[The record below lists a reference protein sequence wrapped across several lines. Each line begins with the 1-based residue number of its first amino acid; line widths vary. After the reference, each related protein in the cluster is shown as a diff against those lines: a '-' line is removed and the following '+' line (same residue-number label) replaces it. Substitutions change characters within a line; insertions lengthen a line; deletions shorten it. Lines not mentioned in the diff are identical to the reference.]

1 DRRFSRWKGSVVD
14 SVVGV
19 FLTQNVSDHLSSS
32 AFMALAARFPLWSGC
47 HGSETNTK
55 ERDPCIKHVGSCI
68 ETLDGNTSKWQG
80 QISDKELHDPSSL
93 VIVGDNE
100 TANSN
105 ESFGSNISGKVA
117 DYSKV
122 YLDSKETVID
132 VSHESPDTES
142 GTPVTLT
149 GSTGVAEAEDR
160 WSVEDAGSSQ
170 NSVVSSQNSSENP
183 AQTADPIGIN
193 SLSNIRVENKEEK
206 RQCEVESTKQAV
218 QFQLQEQN
226 SDNQQN
232 FPNLHNNG
240 NPLEVSARVQLD
252 LKDDVY
258 VSKKISAETP
268 KRKSKEKKLKD
279 ENERKNHDWDSLRK
293 EVNRD
298 GTKKER
304 IYGTMDSV
312 NWEAVRCAEVN
323 EISETIRE
331 RGMNNML
338 AERIKKYLWPR
349 LCKLD
354 QRTL

>member
-19 FLTQNVSDHLSSS
+19 FLTQNVSDHLSRKPSS
-32 AFMALAARFPLWSGC
+32 DSLSDWNKLIVKRKSRKFLRQQNLAAIPRSLPTIDIYAPTYRHF
-47 HGSETNTK
+47 
-55 ERDPCIKHVGSCI
+55 I
-68 ETLDGNTSKWQG
+68 Q
-80 QISDKELHDPSSL
+80 PSASPK
-93 VIVGDNE
+93 
-100 TANSN
+100 A
-105 ESFGSNISGKVA
+105 ESFLRKQFCCPSNLQTDINEAPMCESISQKCLLLP
-117 DYSKV
+117 D
-122 YLDSKETVID
+122 DNTVKF
-132 VSHESPDTES
+132 
-142 GTPVTLT
+142 
-149 GSTGVAEAEDR
+149 
-160 WSVEDAGSSQ
+160 Q
-170 NSVVSSQNSSENP
+170 
-183 AQTADPIGIN
+183 
-193 SLSNIRVENKEEK
+193 KEEN

-240 NPLEVSARVQLD
+240 NPLEVSERVQLD

-279 ENERKNHDWDSLRK
+279 ENERKKNHDWDSLRK

-304 IYGTMDSV
+304 IHGTMDSV